1 MGTADSSDV
10 APANSPAPNHLLHV
24 LENATDPNK
33 AYRAADI
40 TEGSGKCRAFVFN
53 TWLSL
58 IDTYANTLRILL
70 HHLQGWQVSAVCGLN
85 LKFMSV

>member
-1 MGTADSSDV
+1 VGTADSSDV

-33 AYRAADI
+33 AYHAADV

-53 TWLSL
+53 T
-58 IDTYANTLRILL
+58 
-70 HHLQGWQVSAVCGLN
+70 
-85 LKFMSV
+85 